1 MGEMILNSAFRHA
14 GIDAVAD
21 SAGLGFVEEGSRI
34 LTQARTALE
43 FAGIPAYPHSARRVT
58 AQMLGGYQLILAMT
72 ERQADSLRERY
83 GSVCDVEAIH
93 MWREFEPQPAGR
105 APSASALNVN
115 DPWST
120 PGLSTHDTV
129 TQLLSSVDGIID
141 WVVSWK
147 G

>member
-1 MGEMILNSAFRHA
+1 
-14 GIDAVAD
+14 
-21 SAGLGFVEEGSRI
+21 
-34 LTQARTALE
+34 
-43 FAGIPAYPHSARRVT
+43 
-58 AQMLGGYQLILAMT
+58 MT

-105 APSASALNVN
+105 APSASALNVK

-141 WVVSWK
+141 WVVSRK